1 MRKCHPGCWLIAVLS
16 RVHCR
21 TGLPI
26 HEVRCITSQ
35 APCKCVD
42 NILITYDEN
51 KSKADIPTHSLNIY
65 IYIYIY
71 IWHKY
76 NTTLAYEK
84 WIMFFYLVNEKSFY
98 LIYQKSLSHII
109 RTQKSLLQ
117 LVLLL
122 IPNQATLYKKKTSSI
137 PVPVM
142 HSTQSTIKV
151 KLRKKI
157 IPHLTQ
163 ITENNCFKKFWIT
176 QLLVIK
182 YKSNIHKISQIKE
195 YTKSYVSCWGMS
207 YFELYGMLN

>member
-1 MRKCHPGCWLIAVLS
+1 
-16 RVHCR
+16 
-21 TGLPI
+21 
-26 HEVRCITSQ
+26 
-35 APCKCVD
+35 
-42 NILITYDEN
+42 
-51 KSKADIPTHSLNIY
+51 
-65 IYIYIY
+65 
-71 IWHKY
+71 
-76 NTTLAYEK
+76 
-84 WIMFFYLVNEKSFY
+84 MFFYLVNEKSFY

-195 YTKSYVSCWGMS
+195 YTKSYVSWWGMS
-207 YFELYGMLN
+207 YFELSRFSCTPELLHYTFISWLKWIYVGWEFINVLPSMH